1 MFVEY
6 KKTKEE
12 FISSGLTSVYYD
24 NIVLIKGG
32 DKCIY
37 SRGEFFAN
45 FNEYL
50 SSTNFFKGIKVNNK
64 YYNAAQGGGY
74 LSLATKDPSTIEV
87 NVNSDGVVLG
97 LSEDF
102 VKEVKKAIYTI
113 EPSVNSI
120 HLSSKGLNTSI
131 LDVWVNIDGSSHIK
145 VDDQSMLDSL
155 GMSVWYSI
163 DDDTKR
169 HKLIIGGSFIME
181 TEEGDAIIVAEDA
194 DDINDDN
201 LIITLESESI
211 DISSIKDKINLHLIL
226 NADANGYG
234 EELNRIYIPVT
245 KDGGHLRAITIIEP
259 STINQYLTGASID
272 IDKCHPYIRFSGSFS
287 TALSVMLPSIPD
299 STDYFNVRQ
308 HIGSI
313 VCIYNNSGSAISING
328 RCKQNETTLL
338 SNVSIAPNNFGYFV
352 CKCTVTDGKED
363 VYWET
368 RVGAMYN

>member
-1 MFVEY
+1 MAIGFIDRIAINNPNAEAIVDA
-6 KKTKEE
+6 KEV
-12 FISSGLTSVYYD
+12 GGHKSVATPES
-24 NIVLIKGG
+24 L
-32 DKCIY
+32 Y
-37 SRGEFFAN
+37 S
-45 FNEYL
+45 
-50 SSTNFFKGIKVNNK
+50 IPDPI
-64 YYNAAQGGGY
+64 
-74 LSLATKDPSTIEV
+74 LSLSKNNTNNDAIGQLWYVVGENKFYQLVDWANRHSELGWVVFEV
-87 NVNSDGVVLG
+87 H
-97 LSEDF
+97 
-102 VKEVKKAIYTI
+102 KAIYTI

-145 VDDQSMLDSL
+145 VDDQSMLDRL

-169 HKLIIGGSFIME
+169 HKLIVGGSFIME
-181 TEEGDAIIVAEDA
+181 TEDGDAILVAEDA

-272 IDKCHPYIRFSGSFS
+272 IDKCNPYIRFVGSFS
-287 TALSVMLPSIPD
+287 IALPVVLPSIPD

-338 SNVSIAPNNFGYFV
+338 SNVSITPNNFGYFV
-352 CKCTVTDGKED
+352 CKCTVTEGKED

>member
-12 FISSGLTSVYYD
+12 FISYGLTSVYYD

-102 VKEVKKAIYTI
+102 IKEVKKAIYTI

-120 HLSSKGLNTSI
+120 HLSNKGLNTTI
-131 LDVWVNIDGSSHIK
+131 LDVWVNIDGSSHVK
-145 VDDQSMLDSL
+145 VDDQSVLDNL

-163 DDDTKR
+163 DDDVKR
-169 HKLIIGGSFIME
+169 HKLIVGGSCIIE
-181 TEEGDAIIVAEDA
+181 VEEGDAILVAEDE
-194 DDINDDN
+194 DDINDN
-201 LIITLESESI
+201 NFIITLESESV
-211 DISSIKDKINLHLIL
+211 DISSIKDKINIHLIL
-226 NADANGYG
+226 NSDSEGYG
-234 EELNRIYIPVT
+234 EELNKIYIPVT
-245 KDGGHLRAITIIEP
+245 KDGGPLKALTE
-259 STINQYLTGASID
+259 INKDNLE
-272 IDKCHPYIRFSGSFS
+272 KYI
-287 TALSVMLPSIPD
+287 V
-299 STDYFNVRQ
+299 
-308 HIGSI
+308 
-313 VCIYNNSGSAISING
+313 
-328 RCKQNETTLL
+328 
-338 SNVSIAPNNFGYFV
+338 
-352 CKCTVTDGKED
+352 
-363 VYWET
+363 
-368 RVGAMYN
+368 